1 MTSLQTQI
9 EAHAFRALLAHMR
22 ARNDVQNIDLMNLA
36 GFCRNCCAKWTLL
49 GARTVGYPMTYD
61 EACEYV
67 YGEPY
72 GDWKKKHQVKASAEQ
87 LAAFESG
94 RRLHAK
100 HDALEALEATP
111 RDAVGATRAPFV
123 SVSGALSEVCCT
135 PAEELSSGGGDA
147 VAAACALRD
156 GAAARSVR
164 VGVLTCSDRAAAGTY
179 ADESGPLVER
189 AVCEYAAASG
199 ALVIAET
206 SRVVVGST
214 AL

>member
-1 MTSLQTQI
+1 
-9 EAHAFRALLAHMR
+9 
-22 ARNDVQNIDLMNLA
+22 
-36 GFCRNCCAKWTLL
+36 
-49 GARTVGYPMTYD
+49 MTYD

-179 ADESGPLVER
+179 A
-189 AVCEYAAASG
+189 AAACALWEKQCARSRTVSG
-199 ALVIAET
+199 A
-206 SRVVVGST
+206 
-214 AL
+214 

>member
-1 MTSLQTQI
+1 MTLLQTQI

-61 EACEYV
+61 EACEDV

-72 GDWKKKHQVKASAEQ
+72 VDWKKKHQVKASAEQ

-100 HDALEALEATP
+100 HDALGS
-111 RDAVGATRAPFV
+111 RRRRATRWAP
-123 SVSGALSEVCCT
+123 
-135 PAEELSSGGGDA
+135 
-147 VAAACALRD
+147 R
-156 GAAARSVR
+156 ARRS
-164 VGVLTCSDRAAAGTY
+164 
-179 ADESGPLVER
+179 
-189 AVCEYAAASG
+189 
-199 ALVIAET
+199 
-206 SRVVVGST
+206 
-214 AL
+214 